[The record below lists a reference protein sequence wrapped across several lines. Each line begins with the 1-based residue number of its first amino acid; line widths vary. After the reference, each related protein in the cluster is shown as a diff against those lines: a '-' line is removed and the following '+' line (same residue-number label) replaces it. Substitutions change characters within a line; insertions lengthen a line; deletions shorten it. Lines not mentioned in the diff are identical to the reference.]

1 MLDKNCKNYIVTQSN
16 KLAYSKYSLSLNAQK
31 LIMILAAHVQ
41 PDDEDFKEIEFKAI
55 ELSKILD
62 ISVDNIYRDLP
73 NITKE
78 LVTKLVL
85 FKSTDDF
92 KDKNFIQ
99 GTFLSTAE
107 YKDGKVL
114 LEFSPKV
121 KPYLL
126 ALKRCFSKFKL
137 ESTLNFKSKYSMR
150 FYQLFKANYI
160 KGEFIIGV
168 SDLRELLN
176 LTQKSYLKYYTFKNR
191 VLNVAV
197 EEINMHT
204 ELNVSFDPIKC
215 KRETVKLKFY
225 VNKKGKKIEQIN
237 EIKEIIEEDNELEYL
252 IKLFENENISKS
264 SIEKIY
270 KKANY
275 DIKKIK
281 EVYNYSKTQNIRNLV
296 GYMLSMVEGD
306 NFVTPVHNKNK
317 IHNFTERE
325 YSKELEEQLLKNT
338 YLNYEEEK
346 NKENDVKDIVEDVEE
361 LDISIGSL
369 TLNELQ
375 ELLSGSLIETFG
387 ESDYKFWMKQA
398 IDEMSYSNNEIIISF
413 SSSVKAKV
421 AKEKGIISFI
431 NELILSIDSSLKV
444 TIE

>member
-1 MLDKNCKNYIVTQSN
+1 
-16 KLAYSKYSLSLNAQK
+16 
-31 LIMILAAHVQ
+31 
-41 PDDEDFKEIEFKAI
+41 
-55 ELSKILD
+55 
-62 ISVDNIYRDLP
+62 
-73 NITKE
+73 
-78 LVTKLVL
+78 
-85 FKSTDDF
+85 
-92 KDKNFIQ
+92 
-99 GTFLSTAE
+99 
-107 YKDGKVL
+107 
-114 LEFSPKV
+114 
-121 KPYLL
+121 
-126 ALKRCFSKFKL
+126 
-137 ESTLNFKSKYSMR
+137 
-150 FYQLFKANYI
+150 
-160 KGEFIIGV
+160 
-168 SDLRELLN
+168 
-176 LTQKSYLKYYTFKNR
+176 
-191 VLNVAV
+191 
-197 EEINMHT
+197 
-204 ELNVSFDPIKC
+204 
-215 KRETVKLKFY
+215 
-225 VNKKGKKIEQIN
+225 
-237 EIKEIIEEDNELEYL
+237 
-252 IKLFENENISKS
+252 
-264 SIEKIY
+264 
-270 KKANY
+270 
-275 DIKKIK
+275 
-281 EVYNYSKTQNIRNLV
+281 
-296 GYMLSMVEGD
+296 MLSMVEGD